1 MSWFDSAGLTNFA
14 KSALTNAQKSID
26 KVLDIQED
34 EDEQSSLESSS
45 ETKSSDKVILEHE
58 AFQAHTE
65 YSNVNDADDK
75 SDTDDA
81 DDNAF
86 LEEEEVDF
94 GVVKRIAEWFQ
105 MQTEDPSPSSGKAEL
120 EKKSETTRN
129 RSTRLSGKKSTPKS
143 RNSSTDGESFWGAF
157 LDTSTE
163 EELSTPKKSTNSTT
177 GSAFTRK
184 GFGFGLAGK
193 VWGSSPKQAPQVDSE
208 KETKSDERTK
218 QTEDVAKQQGD
229 VESSSQK
236 STKIELEKPSG
247 EHTQG
252 DATKEKEKPVE
263 AKDEVDSG
271 REKELKDDSV
281 REVELKV
288 YEGSEDIAVCEKD
301 VESEERQDAK
311 RPSDDGRDEGHSV
324 AKDEGQLEEIP
335 KQDEKTQSQADNTV
349 PTSRGTDEVK
359 STATDEESSEK
370 KDQKI
375 TTEEHIEKKEHDKER
390 GHDGDTKSDHSSEGH
405 TTDDQGSSKSDSDF
419 VVISDVN
426 GSAPSTNI
434 SGSSPE
440 SASPRHYPICPGNGK
455 RSPSDS
461 EFSVISEEKVQESV
475 HFDASS
481 DTDIPAM
488 LADASINISQRT
500 SPTDTS
506 SSDIPKYSS
515 GEEGSLKESAD
526 DEEEDGDYMNKTL
539 TQSAMKT
546 SAGPSLPEAS
556 AEKDDVMN
564 RSQEDSS
571 ASVDSVKEVQIGTS
585 TDSMES
591 QEKDS
596 LPADQQQDTAEV
608 EHSTE
613 GKKFDPE
620 EALKSEKLLKD
631 SDGETVSVKSD
642 RSDSGEKEQSENL
655 LEKLAEM
662 AEVLQARENKVLT
675 LSKENMDLSEDNNI
689 LRSQLKQSED
699 AREAE
704 MEDLN
709 VLTEEFT
716 QRLTTMEKKLQS
728 ITKERDMMKKEV
740 HLTYQQLQDKSNDEK
755 FARILEEKDE
765 QIEGLMQEGE
775 KLSKQ
780 QLQNSNIIKKLRVK
794 EKENETLIKSLKKQL
809 EDSQKEATHLREVLD
824 AKEEIDKKQKDGIS
838 KLNTA
843 VEKQEKQIII
853 LSSDLEDAKEK
864 VRSTQSALDAS
875 YKEIAELHR
884 TIASKDSKIQEA
896 QLSAEMSAKE
906 ETRFALERAQQEA
919 KHEQEGLAMQVND
932 LRMSLTRAEQQYARK
947 EDNLRQE
954 ILDLQQRLQEA
965 EYRNQEL
972 SQSVTAAT
980 RPLLR
985 QIENLQ
991 STFTTQ
997 SSSWERVERSLTER
1011 LNEAQTQLA
1020 GAMEKERM
1028 VNENTMEMNSKL
1040 ASLESQVMM
1049 LRQEKMK
1056 LTAQLEVEKS
1066 KVESLEDYKNKEAIQ
1081 LDTVRSTYSKA
1092 IEDLERDKAL
1102 LEKQV
1107 EMERLK
1113 VDTERKKL
1121 MLAQEALKD
1130 KEKKVEELSLHVKV
1144 NSRPETPVMSRSDS
1158 FTSETLS
1165 STPVLPIM
1173 PLTQGEILE
1182 QSMSATMTGSM
1193 YESMISGSATAIIES
1208 LQSQVKQRDGEI
1220 VQLQST
1226 ITQLERTRA
1235 SMAEELVNLSNSN
1248 ESLETKVAEIPEMQR
1263 IRNAAKTIGH

>member
-34 EDEQSSLESSS
+34 
-45 ETKSSDKVILEHE
+45 
-58 AFQAHTE
+58 
-65 YSNVNDADDK
+65 
-75 SDTDDA
+75 
-81 DDNAF
+81 
-86 LEEEEVDF
+86 
-94 GVVKRIAEWFQ
+94 
-105 MQTEDPSPSSGKAEL
+105 EDPSPSSGKAEL

-620 EALKSEKLLKD
+620 EALKSEKLLK
-631 SDGETVSVKSD
+631 
-642 RSDSGEKEQSENL
+642 
-655 LEKLAEM
+655 KLAEM